1 MTVVFTSNF
10 FNHHQK
16 PLSDALYSLLGDS
29 YHFIETEPISE
40 ERLRMGWGG
49 DTKPPYVKQSYT
61 SEATFAECQRLIDN
75 ADVVVQGSAPYGLLK
90 NRLKN
95 NKITFKYS
103 ERVYKKGCP
112 YYKLPRHF
120 WINYHKYIKHKS
132 IYILCASAFTSAD
145 YAKTFTFLNR
155 AYKWGYFTELKKYD
169 IDALIRG
176 KQPASLLWVARLIE
190 GKHPEA
196 VVEVARRLK
205 ADGYRF
211 ELNIIGNGE
220 LEGKIRSLIEEQGL
234 SDCVHML
241 GAMKPEQVR
250 AYMEKSEIFLFS
262 SDRNEGWGAVLNESM
277 NSGCAVVA
285 SHAIG
290 SVPFLLDN
298 GKNGYIYK
306 NGDMDDMYQKVKSL
320 MDNPGK
326 RREISKN
333 AYTTI
338 ANEWNAENAASK
350 LLVLAQALL
359 NGEKKP
365 FPHQDGICSRAE
377 LLRDDWIKKG

>member
-1 MTVVFTSNF
+1 
-10 FNHHQK
+10 
-16 PLSDALYSLLGDS
+16 
-29 YHFIETEPISE
+29 
-40 ERLRMGWGG
+40 
-49 DTKPPYVKQSYT
+49 
-61 SEATFAECQRLIDN
+61 
-75 ADVVVQGSAPYGLLK
+75 
-90 NRLKN
+90 
-95 NKITFKYS
+95 
-103 ERVYKKGCP
+103 
-112 YYKLPRHF
+112 
-120 WINYHKYIKHKS
+120 
-132 IYILCASAFTSAD
+132 
-145 YAKTFTFLNR
+145 
-155 AYKWGYFTELKKYD
+155 
-169 IDALIRG
+169 
-176 KQPASLLWVARLIE
+176 
-190 GKHPEA
+190 
-196 VVEVARRLK
+196 
-205 ADGYRF
+205 
-211 ELNIIGNGE
+211 
-220 LEGKIRSLIEEQGL
+220 
-234 SDCVHML
+234 ML

-359 NGEKKP
+359 NGEKSP
-365 FPHQDGICSRAE
+365 FRIRTVFAREQSFCG
-377 LLRDDWIKKG
+377 